1 MAHCISIG
9 GTTPAGSRRQRQKAL
24 ERTFPLALSAL
35 IQEAI
40 AAEHTEHDDSEIVGE
55 PEAGALVDLSSM
67 DAG

>member
-1 MAHCISIG
+1 MVAHCISIG
-9 GTTPAGSRRQRQKAL
+9 GTTPAGSRRQRQAL

>member
-1 MAHCISIG
+1 MVRHPPDPG
-9 GTTPAGSRRQRQKAL
+9 GNGRSAGADL
-24 ERTFPLALSAL
+24 PLALSAL